1 MGIYGYSP
9 LHKGN
14 IYTAK
19 NLKLCSGLEQDQLGS
34 IGPGHFVFA
43 MKLHTKEWLGFGCYC
58 RGFFT
63 RLFHVSKP
71 CC

>member
-1 MGIYGYSP
+1 MGIGYSP

-14 IYTAK
+14 IYTAE
-19 NLKLCSGLEQDQLGS
+19 NLKLCSGLERDQLGS
-34 IGPGHFVFA
+34 MGPGRFGFA
-43 MKLHTKEWLGFGCYC
+43 MKLRTKKWLGFGSYC

-71 CC
+71 RC